1 MQKIRRQVEQF
12 CIEKALLAH
21 GMNIVVALSG
31 GADSVCLARILMDLA
46 QDWELTLSLVHV
58 EHGIRGESARQDAA
72 FCREL
77 AGAWGVRY
85 LEYSVDAPARA
96 RRDRLSLEEAARQL
110 RYEKLEQARQELG
123 ADVIAV
129 AHHQDDQAET
139 MLYQLVRGSGLRGA
153 GGIRARRGCIIRPLL
168 CVRRAQIRGA
178 LEQMG
183 QSWREDETNVQEQY
197 ARNRVRHQVI
207 PCLEQQ
213 ISAEAVPHLAQTAWQ
228 LQEAYE
234 WIYAQAQEIWNGWKS
249 QRGIYQG
256 AAGKDRKRDEKVRA
270 QAGDGRNGDTNG
282 QSRNGESR
290 VNAEALRG
298 LPSVLRREVLLLWLE
313 EAAGSRRDIGAG
325 HVQQIWELAS
335 GGSGRRVDL
344 PYGLRARAEYGWIV
358 LEQRRPETDVPGT
371 VHVAAAVQHPQNR
384 TADGRTHSTVDDRT
398 HFATGQE
405 RAFSVEQDMDQSW
418 VLEDSRG
425 RPMEVRCYTEKT
437 MGKTVGNYKNSYT
450 KYFDCGKIDSILQWR
465 RPVPG
470 DYLELGEGHRK
481 KLGRIFIDEKIP
493 RDRRA
498 GMWVLAQGNHVLW
511 IPELD
516 RVSTGFYVE
525 DSTQDVLCGICMTNA
540 SEKERVHERRS
551 TCNDFRRGSRCQD
564 SGDGEEDE

>member
-21 GMNIVVALSG
+21 GTDIVVALSG
-31 GADSVCLARILMDLA
+31 GADSVCLARILMDMA
-46 QDWELTLSLVHV
+46 PDWELTISLVHV

-72 FCREL
+72 FCREF
-77 AGAWGVRY
+77 AKQYGVRY

-153 GGIRARRGCIIRPLL
+153 GGIRAGRGCIIRPLL
-168 CVRRAQIRGA
+168 CVRRTQIREA
-178 LEQMG
+178 LEQIG
-183 QSWREDETNVQEQY
+183 QNWREDETNAQEQY

-234 WIYAQAQEIWNGWKS
+234 WIYAQAQEIWDSWKS
-249 QRGIYQG
+249 
-256 AAGKDRKRDEKVRA
+256 K
-270 QAGDGRNGDTNG
+270 
-282 QSRNGESR
+282 NGESR
-290 VNAEALRG
+290 VNADALRA

-335 GGSGRRVDL
+335 GGSGRGVDL

-358 LEQRRPETDVPGT
+358 LEKRRPGPETDVSGS
-371 VHVAAAVQHPQNR
+371 VHAAAAAQHPQNI
-384 TADGRTHSTVDDRT
+384 AAADRT
-398 HFATGQE
+398 HIAAEQE
-405 RAFSVEQDMDQSW
+405 RIFEVEQGTDRNW
-418 VLEDSRG
+418 VLEDSCG

-450 KYFDCGKIDSILQWR
+450 KYFDCGKIVSILQWR
-465 RPVPG
+465 RPAPG

-493 RDRRA
+493 RDRRN
-498 GMWVLAQGNHVLW
+498 GMWVLAQGSHVLW

-551 TCNDFRRGSRCQD
+551 TCNDFRRGS
-564 SGDGEEDE
+564 